1 MSETWRCAKHIVRS
15 SLESWGAL
23 CAGRSLIAARRRC
36 AVVVIDIYCGQRVCH
51 QCVTFDDESQH
62 IYDVQHYIH
71 RFSHSAAHG
80 SAVNGTMCLAQQ
92 QVFDLSLIGSKANR

>member
-15 SLESWGAL
+15 SSESWGAL

-51 QCVTFDDESQH
+51 QCVTFDDESP
-62 IYDVQHYIH
+62 
-71 RFSHSAAHG
+71 
-80 SAVNGTMCLAQQ
+80 TETKCLRIVYAE
-92 QVFDLSLIGSKANR
+92 FWGILNDL